1 MTTGPA
7 ARFAASRRTWEPID
21 WWRLEARA
29 WQEAPAVRRVIAFLA
44 PTSVFRELAAHSGR
58 NPLITVLLLI
68 WNLVGLGA
76 PVVGAALVLGW
87 VFGRADVAAVGA
99 AGVAFAAGAV
109 VAGAGLITSGR
120 DAGRVDAGS
129 AHAIGWVHALAAA
142 AALVVSILAGI
153 QGQAEGA
160 WGAALIAADLIVGV
174 LYFVVF
180 RRKPTD
186 GSARWKATVDRLAAA
201 VAALDEGT
209 RTRILAD
216 IGDAIDEL
224 ETAGRIPESVAADA
238 RQTPPGMLG
247 ARFAPRG
254 GEFSPSTG
262 GFAAG

>member
-7 ARFAASRRTWEPID
+7 ARFAASRRTWQPID

-29 WQEAPAVRRVIAFLA
+29 WQEAPEVRRAMAFFA
-44 PTSVFRELAAHSGR
+44 PTSVFRELATHSGR
-58 NPLITVLLLI
+58 NPAITIVLLI

-76 PVVGAALVLGW
+76 PVIGAALLLGW
-87 VFGRADVAAVGA
+87 VFGRADVATVGA
-99 AGVAFAAGAV
+99 ASIAFAAGAV

-129 AHAIGWVHALAAA
+129 AHAIGWVHALAAG
-142 AALVVSILAGI
+142 AALIVSILAAI
-153 QGQAEGA
+153 QDQAEGA
-160 WGAALIAADLIVGV
+160 GGIVLIAADLIVGV

-201 VAALDEGT
+201 IAALDEGA
-209 RTRILAD
+209 RARIMAD
-216 IGDAIDEL
+216 VGDAIDEL
-224 ETAGRIPESVAADA
+224 ETAGRIPESVAAEA

-247 ARFAPRG
+247 ARFAPRD
-254 GEFSPSTG
+254 
-262 GFAAG
+262 A